1 MPARTPAIVAVAA
14 ISAIEGLGLL
24 GYAIYDIVQ
33 TLRLG
38 VTGPEEVSNVPAVVL
53 IIVILLLFGAGM
65 LCVARGW
72 WREERWARAPFL
84 VAQILGV
91 LVGWDLAQASG
102 GSERIIGIAVII
114 VAAIGIVLAFLPA
127 VARAIE
133 PPD

>member
-1 MPARTPAIVAVAA
+1 VPARTPAIVAVAA

>member
-102 GSERIIGIAVII
+102 GSERIIGIAVIVI
-114 VAAIGIVLAFLPA
+114 AAIGIVLAFLPA

>member
-1 MPARTPAIVAVAA
+1 MPARAPAIVAVAA

-38 VTGPEEVSNVPAVVL
+38 VTGPEEVSNVPAVLL

-72 WREERWARAPFL
+72 WREQRWARAPFL

-91 LVGWDLAQASG
+91 LVGYDLAQAAG
-102 GSERIIGIAVII
+102 GSERIIGITVIV

-133 PPD
+133 PRD